1 MSNLSVNLEYKYS
14 YLGGQCLMGTTT
26 RTVNRE
32 DFDTILIVG
41 NGFDIAHE
49 LKTSYKD
56 FLDFID
62 EVGNAHFH
70 QLEHNPT
77 YKKDVSQ
84 YNVALFTALKKFAQ
98 SSLTEY
104 QNINVEQYDGEKD
117 ETIKELIRR
126 IELKDDEAAR
136 WNSALKLAEENLW
149 VKYFQKKLTDKKMKG
164 ENWIDFESEIADIV
178 RLLELKPMRRVQ
190 TISTY
195 EGFSSINVFL
205 QELDAGNSVTTET
218 KGEFIKNL
226 EKDLISLMDMM
237 ELYFLLVD
245 ELISKKPLN
254 IIQKIHPN
262 YLLSFNYTHT
272 LFNTYNVNIQ
282 ADHIDFIHGEVR
294 KRNLVL
300 GTEETLNEEHSNE
313 DVSCIFFKKCF
324 QRVHNRTGLN
334 YQNWFSRNRNRKR
347 VCIFGHS
354 LDVTDRDVLNYVI
367 MDERCK
373 LVEIYYHNENQYRQ
387 GITNLIK
394 IIGKETLIREVG
406 NRKIQFIDQRS

>member
-1 MSNLSVNLEYKYS
+1 MD
-14 YLGGQCLMGTTT
+14 TTT

-98 SSLTEY
+98 SSLTKY

-195 EGFSSINVFL
+195 ERFSSINVFL
-205 QELDAGNSVTTET
+205 QELDAGKSVTTET

-237 ELYFLLVD
+237 EFYFLLVD
-245 ELISKKPLN
+245 ELTSKKPLN
-254 IIQKIHPN
+254 VIQKIHPN

-272 LFNTYNVNIQ
+272 LFNTYNINIQ
-282 ADHIDFIHGEVR
+282 ADHIDFIHGEVH
-294 KRNLVL
+294 KGNLVL
-300 GTEETLNEEHSNE
+300 GTEETLSEEHSSE
-313 DVSCIFFKKCF
+313 DVSCIFFKKYF

-334 YQNWFSRNRNRKR
+334 YKDWFSRNTNRKK

-367 MDERCK
+367 MNERCK